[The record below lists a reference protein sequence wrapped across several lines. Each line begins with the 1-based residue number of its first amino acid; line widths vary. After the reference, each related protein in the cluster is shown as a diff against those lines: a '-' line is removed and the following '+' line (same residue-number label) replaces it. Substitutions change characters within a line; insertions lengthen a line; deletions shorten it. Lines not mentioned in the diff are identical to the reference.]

1 MAVFAALLI
10 VAGGLG
16 ATVLV
21 QQASEK
27 VAAVKVVQRVAPGQR
42 IPSSAIQEIQV
53 AKDTAVPFV
62 RWDQR
67 GQLAS
72 RYFAASEIPAGTLLT
87 GPMLTDKGSVASDQ
101 AVVGLSLKAGQF
113 PPGLREGDKV
123 RVWWVGRDA
132 AKNPTGTAAAGTGN
146 DGTELTASA
155 TVRQV
160 FKAEAG
166 AVNSNLSLSI
176 LVPAD
181 KAGQVAQAASAG
193 EVALVLLSADP
204 K

>member
-21 QQASEK
+21 QQAGEK
-27 VAAVKVVQRVAPGQR
+27 VSAVKVTQRVAPGQH
-42 IPSSAIQEIQV
+42 IPQTAIEEIQV
-53 AKDTAVPFV
+53 AKDTPVSFV

-67 GQLAS
+67 GQLTS
-72 RYFAASEIPAGTLLT
+72 RYFAATDIPAGTLLT
-87 GPMLTDKGSVASDQ
+87 GPMLTDKVSVASDQ
-101 AVVGLSLKAGQF
+101 AVVGLSLKAGQY

-132 AKNPTGTAAAGTGN
+132 AKNPAGASAASGSS
-146 DGTELTASA
+146 GTELTSSA

-160 FKAEAG
+160 YKAEAG
-166 AVNSNLSLSI
+166 AVNSNLSLNI

-193 EVALVLLSADP
+193 EVALVLLAADP